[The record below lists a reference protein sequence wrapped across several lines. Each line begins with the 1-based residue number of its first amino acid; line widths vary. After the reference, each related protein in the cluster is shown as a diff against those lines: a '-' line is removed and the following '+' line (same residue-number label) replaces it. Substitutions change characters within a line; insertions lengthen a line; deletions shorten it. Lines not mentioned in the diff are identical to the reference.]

1 MDNSEYIELLI
12 AAYKDMTQKKEI
24 ERTREEL
31 LRVFEAEAD
40 AKRQKAQALID
51 SMVRLKTELARFKLS
66 YDRLAKKTNQRV
78 PAIEAYIRNTES
90 KIRMISFKKN
100 RRHK

>member
-12 AAYKDMTQKKEI
+12 ATYKDMTQKKEI

-51 SMVRLKTELARFKLS
+51 SMVRLKKELARFKLS
-66 YDRLAKKTNQRV
+66 YDCLAKKTNQRV
-78 PAIEAYIRNTES
+78 PAIEDYIRNTES

-100 RRHK
+100 RRQK